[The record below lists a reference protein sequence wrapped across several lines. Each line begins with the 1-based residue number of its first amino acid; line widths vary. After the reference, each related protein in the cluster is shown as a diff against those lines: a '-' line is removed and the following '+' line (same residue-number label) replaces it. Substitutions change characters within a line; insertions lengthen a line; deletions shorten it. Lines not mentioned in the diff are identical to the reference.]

1 MKFRR
6 HFVDLLIKRGGWR
19 VALALF
25 VALAAGPCLAQPAPI
40 LIGMTV
46 PLSGPD
52 SAYGVGLRDGAAL
65 GVDRANAAGGIDGR
79 RLQLVAL
86 DDGGQPQRA
95 ASNARDLMQGGVLAL
110 TGVLGAPSTA
120 AVASVLAQGGLGV
133 APALVGPV
141 TGADALR
148 VPPRPNVF
156 FLRASISEEISA
168 AILHL
173 DTLGINRYAVI
184 AQADPLGES
193 GLEGVLTEL
202 TRIAVRPVASERV
215 SSTAEPAEI
224 QRAVALVCAA
234 RPEALILAI
243 DAQRILVAMA
253 AARGAACAGQYVG
266 FSETGAA
273 LASLAVAAPLRQPL
287 AAMLVTQVV
296 PHPGNR
302 LHPLVAEYQSALQDR
317 VATAASYPSLEGYLA
332 MRVIQEA
339 LRTCGHNVS
348 RECLQRTLL
357 TRSIDVPGLR
367 FQLGA
372 ARRPLRSFV
381 EMTFLDQAGRFR
393 R

>member
-1 MKFRR
+1 MTQRNCGR
-6 HFVDLLIKRGGWR
+6 LAWALL
-19 VALALF
+19 VA
-25 VALAAGPCLAQPAPI
+25 VAAIPCLAQTGPI

-65 GVDRANAAGGIDGR
+65 GVERANAAGGVGGR
-79 RLQLVAL
+79 RFQLVAL

-95 ASNARDLMQGGVLAL
+95 ASNARDLMQRGVLAL
-110 TGVLGAPSTA
+110 TGVLGAPSTS
-120 AVASVLAQGGLGV
+120 AVASVISQGGPGA
-133 APALVGPV
+133 APPLVGPA

-148 VPPRPNVF
+148 EPPRPNVF
-156 FLRASISEEISA
+156 FLRASISDEVSA
-168 AILHL
+168 VILHL

-215 SSTAEPAEI
+215 SATAELAEI
-224 QRAVALVCAA
+224 QRAVALVCAGK
-234 RPEALILAI
+234 PEALILAV
-243 DAQRILVAMA
+243 DAQRILVALA
-253 AARGAACAGQYVG
+253 AARAAGCAGQYVG

-273 LASLAVAAPLRQPL
+273 LARLAGAAPVRQPL

-302 LHPLVAEYQSALQDR
+302 LHPLVAEYQSALKDHA
-317 VATAASYPSLEGYLA
+317 ATAASYPSLEGYLA
-332 MRVIQEA
+332 LRVIQEA
-339 LRTCGHNVS
+339 LRTCGNNAS
-348 RECLQRTLL
+348 RECLQRVLL

-372 ARRPLRSFV
+372 AQRPQRSFV
-381 EMTFLDQAGRFR
+381 EMTLLDQTGRFR